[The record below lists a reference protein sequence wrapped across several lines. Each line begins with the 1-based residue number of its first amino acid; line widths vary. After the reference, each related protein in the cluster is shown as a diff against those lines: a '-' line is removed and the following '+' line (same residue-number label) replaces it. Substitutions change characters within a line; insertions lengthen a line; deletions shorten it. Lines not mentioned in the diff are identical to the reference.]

1 LEASSKPLG
10 PYIAAIVR
18 LRRLEREW
26 SQERLALEAGMK
38 PSEVSHLESGRRN
51 PKVGTVERLAKA
63 LGVRSSD
70 ILRLSEE
77 LRSRV
82 DRL

>member
-1 LEASSKPLG
+1 MEASSKSLG

-18 LRRLEREW
+18 LKRLEREW

-51 PKVGTVERLAKA
+51 PKVGTLERLAKA
-63 LGVRSSD
+63 LGVRSSEM
-70 ILRLSEE
+70 LWLAEE
-77 LRSRV
+77 LSYRV
-82 DRL
+82 DRS